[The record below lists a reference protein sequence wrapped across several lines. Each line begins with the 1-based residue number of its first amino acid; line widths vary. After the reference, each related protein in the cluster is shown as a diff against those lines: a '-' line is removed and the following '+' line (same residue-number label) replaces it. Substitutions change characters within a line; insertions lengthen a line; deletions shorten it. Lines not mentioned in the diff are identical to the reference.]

1 MLPIPYLRAMKIF
14 AKIFSESIAQAFQA
28 LQGNKVRSFL
38 SLLGITIGIFC
49 IIGVQ
54 SAVDSLQANVE
65 DSFNKL
71 GDDVVYIQKFP
82 WAEDPHSNW
91 WKWVQR
97 PDPSFKDYQAIKK
110 RVKSASLVDF
120 HTFIGEP
127 SFKYRTKSLEEVGVI
142 AVSPDHSDIFSLEY
156 EKGRYF
162 SSYEMDLGLAKIVI
176 GATVAEN
183 LFGALEPVGKKI
195 KVMGREMEVVGV
207 IKKSGDDMIKILNYD
222 NTAIIP
228 YRLAINMGKVKSFDW
243 GGTIAVK
250 AAEAASNEDL
260 VGDLTF
266 ALRGQ
271 RRLRP
276 KEEDNFAINELSI
289 ISNALGSFFSVFD
302 LVGLV
307 IGSFAILVGG
317 FSVANIMFVSV
328 RERTS
333 LIGVK
338 KALGA
343 KKWIIL
349 LEFLIESILLCI
361 FGGILGLA
369 LIYLVAMGL
378 SSVMPFAITLSS
390 GNIINGLIWSIVIGL
405 LAGVLP
411 AYLAANMDP
420 VEAMRT

>member
-1 MLPIPYLRAMKIF
+1 MKIF
-14 AKIFSESIAQAFQA
+14 AKIFSESIAQAFLA
-28 LQGNKVRSFL
+28 LSGNKLRSLL
-38 SLLGITIGIFC
+38 SLLGIAIGIFC

-54 SAVDSLQANVE
+54 SLVDSLQANVE

-97 PDPSFKDYQAIKK
+97 PEPSFKDYNAIKK

-127 SFKYRTKSLEEVGVI
+127 SFKYRSKSLEEVGII

-156 EKGRYF
+156 EKGRFF
-162 SSYEMDLGLAKIVI
+162 STYEMDLGLGKIVI

-183 LFGALEPVGKKI
+183 LFGALEPIGKKV

-250 AAEAASNEDL
+250 AEDGASNEDL

-266 ALRGQ
+266 ALRAQ
-271 RRLRP
+271 RRLKP
-276 KEEDNFAINELSI
+276 KESDNFAINELSI
-289 ISNALGSFFSVFD
+289 ISNALGSFFTVFD
-302 LVGLV
+302 MLGLI
-307 IGSFAILVGG
+307 IGMFAILVGG

-328 RERTS
+328 RERTNI
-333 LIGVK
+333 IGVK

-343 KKWIIL
+343 KRWIIL

-361 FGGILGLA
+361 LGGLVGLV
-369 LIYLVAMGL
+369 LIYLLAEALTNHAPFPINL
-378 SSVMPFAITLSS
+378 SSENVMS
-390 GNIINGLIWSIVIGL
+390 GLIWSIMIGL
-405 LAGVLP
+405 IAGVLP
-411 AYLAANMDP
+411 AFMAAKMDP
-420 VEAMRT
+420 VEAIRA

>member
-1 MLPIPYLRAMKIF
+1 MKIF

>member
-1 MLPIPYLRAMKIF
+1 MKIF

-28 LQGNKVRSFL
+28 LVGNKLRSFL

-162 SSYEMDLGLAKIVI
+162 SPYEMDLGLAKIVI

-378 SSVMPFAITLSS
+378 SNVMPFAITLSS
-390 GNIINGLIWSIVIGL
+390 GNIISGLIWSIVIGL

>member
-1 MLPIPYLRAMKIF
+1 MKIF

-71 GDDVVYIQKFP
+71 GDDVVYVQKFP

-97 PDPSFKDYQAIKK
+97 PEPSFKDYQAIKN

-127 SFKYRTKSLEEVGVI
+127 SFKYRTKSLEEVGII
-142 AVSPDHSDIFSLEY
+142 AVSQDHSDIFNLEY

-162 SSYEMDLGLAKIVI
+162 SPYEMDLGLSKIVI

-183 LFGALEPVGKKI
+183 LFGALEPIGKKI

-207 IKKSGDDMIKILNYD
+207 LKKSGDDIIKILNYD
-222 NTAIIP
+222 DASIIP
-228 YRLAINMGKVKSFDW
+228 YRLAVNMGKVKSFDW

-250 AAEAASNEDL
+250 AAEAATNEDL

-276 KEEDNFAINELSI
+276 KEDDNFAINELSI
-289 ISNALGSFFSVFD
+289 ISNVLGSFFSVFD
-302 LVGLV
+302 LVGFV
-307 IGSFAILVGG
+307 IGFFAILVGG

-361 FGGILGLA
+361 LGGILGLA
-369 LIYLVAMGL
+369 LIYLVAIGL
-378 SSVMPFAITLSS
+378 SSVMPFAINLSS
-390 GNIINGLIWSIVIGL
+390 SNIASGLFWSVLIGL

>member
-1 MLPIPYLRAMKIF
+1 MKIF

-28 LQGNKVRSFL
+28 LLGNKLRSFL

-71 GDDVVYIQKFP
+71 GDDVVYVQKFP

-91 WKWVQR
+91 WKWIQR
-97 PDPSFKDYQAIKK
+97 PDPSFKDYNAIKK

-127 SFKYRTKSLEEVGVI
+127 SFKYRTNSVEEVGVI

-156 EKGRYF
+156 EEGRYF
-162 SSYEMDLGLAKIVI
+162 SPYEMELGLAKIVI

-183 LFGALEPVGKKI
+183 LFGALEPLGKKI

-207 IKKSGDDMIKILNYD
+207 LKKAGDDIIKILNYD
-222 NTAIIP
+222 DAAIIP
-228 YRLAINMGKVKSFDW
+228 YRLAINMGKVKNFDW

-250 AAEAASNEDL
+250 AKAGASNEDL

-276 KEEDNFAINELSI
+276 KEDDNFAINELSI

-302 LVGLV
+302 WVGIF

-361 FGGILGLA
+361 FGGVLGLM
-369 LIYLVAMGL
+369 LIYLVAAGL
-378 SSVMPFAITLSS
+378 TNVMPFAIKLSS
-390 GNIINGLIWSIVIGL
+390 TNIISGLAWSVAIGLI
-405 LAGVLP
+405 AGVLP